1 MKRRLSLV
9 FAMLILGN
17 NLALVNAQTTDEAE
31 TQIISEQIATS
42 WECRINEKE
51 TVYDDDGT
59 YLGKSITIEFRTDPD
74 EDFKPL
80 NYDDTIAE
88 GILMSNYELLE
99 EKLIMINGETLE
111 QNSGWN
117 NLIQKCQ
124 KNILP
129 VDKYPEDSDNEF
141 NWLPSTEEEFAE
153 FQEKYGSVA
162 LINGY
167 IVMSVDPEENHG
179 LLFNESHEGTASYSV
194 VKYHNACNMDNVEP
208 GSSLNPIKVYKI
220 NSPGILML
228 SWKKQEYKG
237 DNLETVWESRNYYSA
252 SEDLTVK
259 EISEDEYKKN
269 YSMGKG
275 DINGDDIID
284 LTDLSNLSLY
294 LLGDKSLTDT
304 QKKAADVNGDGEV
317 RITDLA
323 RLMQYISRVITSL

>member
-1 MKRRLSLV
+1 M
-9 FAMLILGN
+9 
-17 NLALVNAQTTDEAE
+17 D
-31 TQIISEQIATS
+31 
-42 WECRINEKE
+42 
-51 TVYDDDGT
+51 
-59 YLGKSITIEFRTDPD
+59 
-74 EDFKPL
+74 
-80 NYDDTIAE
+80 
-88 GILMSNYELLE
+88 
-99 EKLIMINGETLE
+99 
-111 QNSGWN
+111 
-117 NLIQKCQ
+117 
-124 KNILP
+124 
-129 VDKYPEDSDNEF
+129 
-141 NWLPSTEEEFAE
+141 
-153 FQEKYGSVA
+153 
-162 LINGY
+162 Y
-167 IVMSVDPEENHG
+167 IR
-179 LLFNESHEGTASYSV
+179 LLFKESHEGTASYSV

-275 DINGDDIID
+275 DINGDDILD
-284 LTDLSNLSLY
+284 LTDLSTLSLY